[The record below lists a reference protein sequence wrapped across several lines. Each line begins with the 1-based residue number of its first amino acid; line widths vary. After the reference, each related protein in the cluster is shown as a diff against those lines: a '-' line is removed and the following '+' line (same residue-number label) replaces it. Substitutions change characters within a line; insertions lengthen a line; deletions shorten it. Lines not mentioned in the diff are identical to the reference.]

1 MAQIVL
7 DMDGTFVDL
16 YKVNGWL
23 DDLKAERTRPYEEAE
38 PMYDMDDF
46 NAIINM
52 LRENGHKVIIVSWG
66 SKTATK
72 EYNRRIRKAKVEWLN
87 RHGVVVDEIHVVKY
101 GTPKSYMVKGEATL
115 FDDEEQN
122 RRKWLRGDTVDATQN
137 ILEILKAYV

>member
-23 DDLKAERTRPYEEAE
+23 EDLRAERTRPYEEAE

-72 EYNRRIRKAKVEWLN
+72 EYNRRIRKAKVDWLN

-101 GTPKSYMVKGEATL
+101 GTPKSYMVKGEAIL

-122 RRKWLRGDTVDATQN
+122 RRRWLRGDTVDATQN